1 MRLRHNFTLDLVP
14 KSGPIVSRRFHVT
27 RSRCALRAVRKQL
40 VGIEQIHVY
49 KDGERIRSI
58 DLGDGRS

>member
-1 MRLRHNFTLDLVP
+1 MRLRHDFTLDLVP

-27 RSRCALRAVRKQL
+27 RSRRALRAVRKQL
-40 VGIEQIHVY
+40 AGIAQIHVY

-58 DLGDGRS
+58 DLREGA